1 VQKLG
6 RALGGV
12 PPLPPG
18 CRDRQRVQ
26 EALTPNQYGVYEANV
41 VIEGILKKGR
51 SSFFPKD
58 WTQEQV
64 EKAILEAYGNG
75 KSKPNLPWIIE
86 GTSPDGM
93 TIEIR
98 TQGGRMRT
106 AYPIYKGP

>member
-64 EKAILEAYGNG
+64 EKAIQHPC
-75 KSKPNLPWIIE
+75 SP
-86 GTSPDGM
+86 TSRKFPE
-93 TIEIR
+93 TYVKR
-98 TQGGRMRT
+98 TFST
-106 AYPIYKGP
+106 AIF